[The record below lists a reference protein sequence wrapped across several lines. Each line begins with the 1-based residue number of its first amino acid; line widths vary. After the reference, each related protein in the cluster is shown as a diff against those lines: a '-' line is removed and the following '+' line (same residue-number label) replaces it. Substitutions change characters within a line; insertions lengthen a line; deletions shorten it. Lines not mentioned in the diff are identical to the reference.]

1 MWARAFSILLS
12 KACDPKGL
20 DPKPPVQAFPPLE
33 PRLTAGLF
41 LPLLH
46 VRAEYGK
53 KVPMSQAP
61 QIIETRLE
69 NGTPVCLRRVT
80 RGDEGRIR
88 QGIARMS
95 PRSRYMRF
103 FSGATTPPDW
113 VIDRLLDA
121 DGDMHLAWGAID
133 TSQADEPAIGA
144 VHAFRDADDRGLAEF
159 SVAILDDWHGMGLGK
174 LLTAT
179 LLLEARAEGIA
190 RFSMDTL
197 SENSSAIAFARLLG
211 GERTE
216 YYGSVLS
223 YSLDVTGA
231 LERLEAAAD
240 PPGIAQVFAA
250 FKQF

>member
-1 MWARAFSILLS
+1 MKSTPAL
-12 KACDPKGL
+12 
-20 DPKPPVQAFPPLE
+20 
-33 PRLTAGLF
+33 
-41 LPLLH
+41 
-46 VRAEYGK
+46 
-53 KVPMSQAP
+53 
-61 QIIETRLE
+61 IETRLE

-80 RGDEGRIR
+80 RGDEERIR

-103 FSGATTPPDW
+103 FSGAATPPDW

-121 DGDMHLAWGAID
+121 DGDTHLGWGAID

-144 VHAFRDADDRGLAEF
+144 VHAFRDAGDRGLAEF
-159 SVAILDDWHGMGLGK
+159 SVAILDDWHGLGLGK

-197 SENSSAIAFARLLG
+197 SENASAIAFARLLG

-216 YYGSVLS
+216 YDGTVLT
-223 YSLDVTGA
+223 YSLDVGGA
-231 LERLEAAAD
+231 LERLQAAGD
-240 PPGIAQVFAA
+240 PPGIAAVFAA
-250 FKQF
+250 FGRL

>member
-1 MWARAFSILLS
+1 
-12 KACDPKGL
+12 
-20 DPKPPVQAFPPLE
+20 
-33 PRLTAGLF
+33 
-41 LPLLH
+41 
-46 VRAEYGK
+46 
-53 KVPMSQAP
+53 MSPSPA
-61 QIIETRLE
+61 IIHTQLE

-88 QGIARMS
+88 EGIARMS

-103 FSGATTPPDW
+103 FSGAATPPDW

-133 TSQADEPAIGA
+133 TSQPEEPAIGA
-144 VHAFRDADDRGLAEF
+144 VHAFRDEDDRGLAEF
-159 SVAILDDWHGMGLGK
+159 SVAILDDWHGLGLGK

-197 SENSSAIAFARLLG
+197 SENSSAIAFAKLLG

-216 YYGSVLS
+216 YDGSVLT
-223 YSLDVTGA
+223 YSLDVGTA
-231 LERLEAAAD
+231 LERLEAAGD
-240 PPGIAQVFAA
+240 PPGIAAVFAA
-250 FKQF
+250 FG